1 MRGVLLVARQS
12 IGDHMAGKTRKSS
25 KKIRMKKSKQK
36 NIKFNQ
42 FTRILSVVYLF
53 LLMVFEVSLMMMNVL
68 PTKILVIVFVI
79 LALLSIVLFIQLYF
93 DRSHKISKI
102 FATVLSSLLMVA
114 FCFGTVASFNTAAF
128 IDKISSGKSDYA
140 VAVTEKPF
148 NIYIS
153 GMDYRGDIDKTEGR
167 SDVNMVVTVNPRT
180 HRILLTSFPRD
191 YEVELSNH
199 NGATDKLTHTG
210 MYGIKVGEDA
220 VSQLTGVKMNYYVKV
235 NFTTIQKF
243 IDAIGGVTVNSDVD
257 FTSEVWEGGDSEGD
271 KVVSRHHFVK
281 GENHLDGQLALA
293 FARERH
299 AFEDGDNQR
308 IKNQQAVFQAI
319 LEKMSSSTTLL
330 NKYNSILGAVGDY
343 MRTNMS
349 EKEIQSIVKMQLD
362 EMPSWYVEKYDAKG
376 YDSYKTTYSGGSQE
390 LYVMEPDEDSL
401 ATARANIKTVMQDGY
416 KKTDKNSSDS
426 SDTEDTDV
434 KITVKK
440 HVSTKKK

>member
-1 MRGVLLVARQS
+1 MFLLVLRQS
-12 IGDHMAGKTRKSS
+12 LGDHMAGKTRKSS
-25 KKIRMKKSKQK
+25 NKIRMKKSKQK

-79 LALLSIVLFIQLYF
+79 LALLSIVLFVQLYF
-93 DRSHKISKI
+93 DRTHKISKI
-102 FATVLSSLLMVA
+102 FATVLSSLLIVA
-114 FCFGTVASFNTAAF
+114 FCFGIVASFNTASF
-128 IDKISSGKSDYA
+128 IDKISNGKSDYA

-281 GENHLDGQLALA
+281 GENHLDGQLALS

-299 AFEDGDNQR
+299 AFENGDNQR

-319 LEKMSSSTTLL
+319 LEKISSSTTLL
-330 NKYNSILGAVGDY
+330 NKYNKILGAVGDY

-362 EMPSWYVEKYDAKG
+362 EMPSWYVEKYDVTG
-376 YDSYKTTYSGGSQE
+376 HDSYKTTYSGGAQE
-390 LYVMEPDEDSL
+390 LYVMEHDEDSL

-416 KKTDKNSSDS
+416 KKSDKNSSDS
-426 SDTEDTDV
+426 SDAEETDV

-440 HVSTKKK
+440 HVGEKKK

>member
-1 MRGVLLVARQS
+1 
-12 IGDHMAGKTRKSS
+12 
-25 KKIRMKKSKQK
+25 
-36 NIKFNQ
+36 
-42 FTRILSVVYLF
+42 
-53 LLMVFEVSLMMMNVL
+53 MVFEVSLMMMNVL

-93 DRSHKISKI
+93 NRTHKVSKI
-102 FATVLSSLLMVA
+102 FATVLSSLLIVA
-114 FCFGTVASFNTAAF
+114 FCFGTAASFNTAAF
-128 IDKISSGKSDYA
+128 IDKISNGKSNYA

-281 GENHLDGQLALA
+281 GENHLDGQLALS

-319 LEKMSSSTTLL
+319 LEKISSSTTLL
-330 NKYNSILGAVGDY
+330 NKYNKILGAVGDY

-362 EMPSWYVEKYDAKG
+362 EMPSWYVEKYDVKG

-390 LYVMEPDEDSL
+390 LYVMEHDEDSL

-416 KKTDKNSSDS
+416 KKSDKNSSNN
-426 SDTEDTDV
+426 SDAEDTDV

>member
-1 MRGVLLVARQS
+1 
-12 IGDHMAGKTRKSS
+12 
-25 KKIRMKKSKQK
+25 
-36 NIKFNQ
+36 
-42 FTRILSVVYLF
+42 
-53 LLMVFEVSLMMMNVL
+53 
-68 PTKILVIVFVI
+68 
-79 LALLSIVLFIQLYF
+79 
-93 DRSHKISKI
+93 
-102 FATVLSSLLMVA
+102 
-114 FCFGTVASFNTAAF
+114 
-128 IDKISSGKSDYA
+128 
-140 VAVTEKPF
+140 
-148 NIYIS
+148 
-153 GMDYRGDIDKTEGR
+153 MDYRGDIDKTEGR

>member
-1 MRGVLLVARQS
+1 
-12 IGDHMAGKTRKSS
+12 MAGKTRKSS
-25 KKIRMKKSKQK
+25 NRISIKKSKQRK
-36 NIKFNQ
+36 VKFNQ
-42 FTRILSVVYLF
+42 FTRILSVIYLF

-93 DRSHKISKI
+93 NRTHKVSKI
-102 FATVLSSLLMVA
+102 FATVLSSLLIVA
-114 FCFGTVASFNTAAF
+114 FCFGTAASFNTAAF
-128 IDKISSGKSDYA
+128 IDKISNGKSNYA

-281 GENHLDGQLALA
+281 GENHLDGQLALS

-319 LEKMSSSTTLL
+319 LEKISSSTTLL
-330 NKYNSILGAVGDY
+330 NKYNKILGAVGDY

-362 EMPSWYVEKYDAKG
+362 EMPSWYVEKYDVKG

-390 LYVMEPDEDSL
+390 LYVMEHDEDSL

-416 KKTDKNSSDS
+416 KKSDKNSSNN
-426 SDTEDTDV
+426 SDAEDTDV

>member
-1 MRGVLLVARQS
+1 
-12 IGDHMAGKTRKSS
+12 MAGKTRKSS
-25 KKIRMKKSKQK
+25 NRISIKKSKQR
-36 NIKFNQ
+36 NVKFNQ
-42 FTRILSVVYLF
+42 FTRILSVIYLF

-68 PTKILVIVFVI
+68 PTKVLVIVFVI

-93 DRSHKISKI
+93 NRTHKVSKI
-102 FATVLSSLLMVA
+102 FATVLSSLLIVA
-114 FCFGTVASFNTAAF
+114 FCFGTAASFNTAAF
-128 IDKISSGKSDYA
+128 IDKISNGKSNYA

-281 GENHLDGQLALA
+281 GENHLDGQLALS

-308 IKNQQAVFQAI
+308 IRNQQAVFQAI
-319 LEKMSSSTTLL
+319 LEKISSSTTLL
-330 NKYNSILGAVGDY
+330 NKYNKILGAVGDY

-362 EMPSWYVEKYDAKG
+362 EMPSWYVEKYDVKG

-390 LYVMEPDEDSL
+390 LYVMEHDEDSL

-416 KKTDKNSSDS
+416 KKSDKNSSNN
-426 SDTEDTDV
+426 SDAEDTDV